1 MLAGR
6 VEGGYVSKTNHRSRV
21 VTLVH
26 VLSVDLETEINH
38 KGNQS
43 VMTT

>member
-1 MLAGR
+1 MSVRQTIG
-6 VEGGYVSKTNHRSRV
+6 VRV